1 MSAELRCAGRA
12 GGCEGAATIT
22 SSRPMW
28 TRGAAS
34 GSGVGLGR
42 SGRRGSMA
50 RALGEISTR
59 GAGTSELLRAAGVA
73 RGAVGGI
80 ASSSVGAGV
89 AARVACGDAGSVRP
103 GGAPVS
109 ICAIGSPRAGPPKSS
124 VACAAGR

>member
-1 MSAELRCAGRA
+1 MSAELRCAGRG

-59 GAGTSELLRAAGVA
+59 GAGTSELFRAAGVA
-73 RGAVGGI
+73 RGSVGGN
-80 ASSSVGAGV
+80 ASSSAGVGA
-89 AARVACGDAGSVRP
+89 AARVSCADAGSVRP
-103 GGAPVS
+103 GGASAS
-109 ICAIGSPRAGPPKSS
+109 IGAPRAGPPESS
-124 VACAAGR
+124 VTRAAGR